1 MELKDLILLFF
12 IYSVIGWIVEVILVY
27 FESKKF
33 VNRGFLIG
41 PYLPIYGTGAVLMT
55 VINHLVLRENNS
67 FAEVFLMAFLV
78 CGLLEYLTSYI
89 LERRFKIRWWDYS
102 KKPMNLYGRVW
113 IGNLILFGLGG
124 LIIIKFTNPIVYG
137 VIDNI
142 PFNYKN
148 AIILMILVVI
158 ITDYIFSHF
167 ILKLLKTQV
176 ENSTADSTEKISEEI
191 RFLFSSKSVFN
202 RRLLE
207 AYPNLEY
214 RTDRI
219 IARIE
224 RIRKETE
231 KIIGAINDR
240 FEDTGDRI
248 RKGKELF
255 VSYIEPV
262 RSVQK
267 DIINIQEKIISEM
280 ISEED
285 KKKNKEFFDKL
296 YEKQKHLKNKESKN
310 IKIIRKNLRR

>member
-1 MELKDLILLFF
+1 
-12 IYSVIGWIVEVILVY
+12 
-27 FESKKF
+27 
-33 VNRGFLIG
+33 
-41 PYLPIYGTGAVLMT
+41 
-55 VINHLVLRENNS
+55 
-67 FAEVFLMAFLV
+67 
-78 CGLLEYLTSYI
+78 
-89 LERRFKIRWWDYS
+89 
-102 KKPMNLYGRVW
+102 MNLYGRVW

-124 LIIIKFTNPIVYG
+124 LIIIKFTNPLVYG

-148 AIILMILVVI
+148 AIILTILVVI
-158 ITDYIFSHF
+158 ITDYILSHF
-167 ILKLLKTQV
+167 ILKLLKNQV

-191 RFLFSSKSVFN
+191 RILFSSRSVFH

-207 AYPNLEY
+207 AYPKLEY

-224 RIRKETE
+224 RMRKETE

-285 KKKNKEFFDKL
+285 KKKKKELFDEL
-296 YEKQKHLKNKESKN
+296 YEKQKYLNNKESKN
-310 IKIIRKNLRR
+310 IKTIRKNLRR